1 MQSKKITPG
10 NELRGNLHGANF
22 VQLNPSQ
29 REQMIVI
36 AAYFSVEKRGFHP
49 NDEQS
54 DWCELEDEIDRQLKS
69 PSS

>member
-36 AAYFSVEKRGFHP
+36 AAYFRVEKRGLNP
-49 NDEQS
+49 NDDLA
-54 DWCELEDEIDRQLKS
+54 DWFESEGEIDKQLNS
-69 PSS
+69 LSS